1 MIYSLL
7 GQLEVGR
14 DDRLVEL
21 PGGHSLIVLAALLL
35 NVNHPLSKTELLRV
49 AWGSPDVSEAQI
61 HKSVGVLRA
70 LLDQVGRRD
79 DLVTHARHGYEL
91 RVTRDE
97 DLDML
102 LFQRLLRAADEAG
115 MTGRMDEEVDVLRRA
130 LRLWRGPHPLSNV
143 PTDAFRREIDGLGR
157 RRKRAAVRLFDL
169 EIARGNHE
177 GVLDDL
183 LQIST
188 YAPTD
193 RRLCEQLMLV
203 AYRCGHGSDSV
214 EAYERHAA
222 ALAAETGGTPDP
234 TLRRLYYAVANG
246 DEAVV
251 ATVESAIGQRLG
263 VAATIGR
270 KRHSATPS
278 AAVPVPRQLPPDPPD
293 FVNRGDLVAE
303 ASRLLTREPGRTV
316 PIIVIS
322 GPGGIGK
329 TALARRVAHLA
340 GNRYPDGQL
349 YVELR
354 GTVGEPLD
362 VSEVLAQFLRAFG
375 VPAVPDSEA
384 ERISMYR
391 TLLAEQ
397 RVLVVLDDA
406 ATGAQIRDLIPANPG
421 CAVLVTSRR
430 RLPEIAGAH
439 HVPPL
444 EPLDHESA
452 TELFLRVAVSS
463 GIDLSSEAEAVDQV
477 VRLCGGL
484 PLALRI
490 AGALRVHDHPRPTAE
505 LVERLARQG
514 PEAFAYGEHSVVRA
528 IDAGFDRLDEDAR
541 RLFLGL
547 GLLQL
552 PSFGLWTAA
561 VLLDGTG
568 VDPAAT
574 LSRLA
579 ASNMIELVE
588 SEVRYRFHDLT
599 RDYAHRRALSA
610 YADVR
615 DRNAKVLGVFRAL
628 LTLAR
633 TAHAALY
640 GGAFEVVHSDEPD
653 WVAPPMVLDEVTRA
667 PLGWFEKERLNIRAA
682 VDRCAELKAAGICW
696 DLAVSAHEFYTVRG
710 YFGDWYA
717 THQAALRACQD
728 AGDTRGEGVILACL
742 GQPALVAS
750 RREGVSGLPELERS
764 VNLLVECG
772 DRHGQAIA
780 LRTLA
785 NALRRGG
792 HSARPLALF
801 RQALACYEASQ
812 DTVGTWQS
820 LRFIGQTHLDL
831 GEHDEALAVLHKSVL
846 VARTLGQPRL
856 LAQTTYW
863 VGQTC
868 LARGDLAGA
877 ALAFETVREA
887 YPEATGIG
895 HAYAMHG
902 LGDVACRTGAYEEA
916 SRRLAVAAE
925 LAREGADAVL
935 EGRVHVSLAALHAA
949 LSRPGEQ
956 IAALRDAT
964 ACFAACGAGYLEVQ
978 ALVTL
983 AETLTRLGDEQAAR
997 SAWDG
1002 VDDRYAAMGVPAED
1016 RLVRRPDSGR

>member
-1 MIYSLL
+1 M
-7 GQLEVGR
+7 
-14 DDRLVEL
+14 
-21 PGGHSLIVLAALLL
+21 LAALLV

-49 AWGSPDVSEAQI
+49 AWGSPDVSEAQL

-91 RVTRDE
+91 RVTRDD

-115 MTGRMDEEVDVLRRA
+115 VGGRMDEEVDVLRRA
-130 LRLWRGPHPLSNV
+130 LRLWRGAHPLSNV
-143 PTDAFRREIDGLGR
+143 PTDAFRREIAGLER
-157 RRKRAAVRLFDL
+157 RRKRGAVRLFDL
-169 EIARGNHE
+169 ELVRGNHE
-177 GVLDDL
+177 RVLDDL
-183 LQIST
+183 LQITT

-203 AYRCGHGSDSV
+203 AYRCGHSSDAV
-214 EAYERHAA
+214 EAYERHAG
-222 ALAAETGGTPDP
+222 ALAAETGGAPDP
-234 TLRRLYYAVANG
+234 MLRKLYYAVANG

-263 VAATIGR
+263 VAETIGAKAR
-270 KRHSATPS
+270 SAASS

-293 FVNRGDLVAE
+293 FVNRSDLLAE
-303 ASRLLTREPGRTV
+303 ASWLLTREPGRTV
-316 PIIVIS
+316 PVIVIS

-329 TALARRVAHLA
+329 TAFARRVAHLA
-340 GNRYPDGQL
+340 SNRYPDGQL

-391 TLLAEQ
+391 TLLADR

-406 ATGAQIRDLIPANPG
+406 ATGAQISDLIPANPG

-444 EPLDHESA
+444 EPLDHGSA
-452 TELFLRVAVSS
+452 TELFVRVAVSS
-463 GIDLSSEAEAVDQV
+463 GIDLSGDPGAVDRV

-484 PLALRI
+484 PLALCI

-505 LVERLARQG
+505 LAERLARQG
-514 PEAFAYGEHSVVRA
+514 PEAFAYGEQSVARA
-528 IDAGFDRLDEDAR
+528 IGAGFDRLDEDAR
-541 RLFLGL
+541 LLFLGL

-561 VLLDGTG
+561 ALLDGTG
-568 VDPAAT
+568 VDAAAA

-599 RDYAHRRALSA
+599 REYAHRRALRA
-610 YADVR
+610 YADPRER
-615 DRNAKVLGVFRAL
+615 DAMVLRTYRAL

-633 TAHAALY
+633 SAHAALY
-640 GGAFEVVHSDEPD
+640 GGDFEVVHSDEPD
-653 WVAPPMVLDEVTRA
+653 WAAPPMVLEEVTQA
-667 PLGWFEKERLNIRAA
+667 PLGWFEKERLTIRAA
-682 VDRCAELKAAGICW
+682 VDRCAELGAVGLCW

-717 THQAALRACQD
+717 THQVALRACRD

-750 RREGVSGLPELERS
+750 RRGGVSGLPELKRA
-764 VNLLVECG
+764 VDLLVECG

-785 NALRRGG
+785 NALRRSG
-792 HSARPLALF
+792 HLTRPLALF
-801 RQALACYEASQ
+801 REALACYEASQ
-812 DTVGTWQS
+812 DAVGTWQT

-831 GEHDEALAVLHKSVL
+831 GEHDEALEVLHQTGK
-846 VARTLGQPRL
+846 VAQMLGQPRL

-863 VGQTC
+863 LGQTC
-868 LARGDLAGA
+868 LANGDVARA
-877 ALAFETVREA
+877 SSAFEAVREA

-895 HAYAMHG
+895 HAYAVHG
-902 LGDVACRTGAYEEA
+902 LGEVACQTGAYEEA
-916 SRRLAVAAE
+916 GQRLAVAAN

-935 EGRVHVSLAALHAA
+935 EGRVHVSMATLHAA
-949 LSRPGEQ
+949 LDRPGEQ
-956 IAALRDAT
+956 ISTLQRAVE
-964 ACFAACGAGYLEVQ
+964 CFAACGAVYLEVQ
-978 ALVTL
+978 ALAAL
-983 AETLTRLGDEQAAR
+983 AEALAAQDDEHAAR
-997 SAWDG
+997 AAWGRIDE
-1002 VDDRYAAMGVPAED
+1002 RYAATGVPAED
-1016 RLVRRPDSGR
+1016 RLARRPDPAR